1 MVRASVDELIY
12 NEKRNEVVFVK
23 YLGDGAASRRSQAAA
38 KGSRREAKAVAS

>member
-23 YLGDGAASRRSQAAA
+23 YLEHAAGARA
-38 KGSRREAKAVAS
+38 